1 MTCHEIYDITM
12 ALMDEMVDNSTIE
25 QVPDPDYPSTKDY
38 QARTPGILTILQ
50 TQIVMYFKSR
60 GIDIDSLPRLET
72 MEDNVELEDDVCMG
86 VLPYGLAARLLGQE
100 DTTMSSYFSQLYNQN
115 MASAAESAEGKIKG
129 KQVSGNNI
137 YGLFRAGD

>member
-12 ALMDEMVDNSTIE
+12 ALMDEMIDNTTLE
-25 QVPDPDYPSTKDY
+25 QEPNADYPSTKDY

-50 TQIVMYFKSR
+50 TEVVMFLKQR
-60 GIDIDSLPRLET
+60 GVDIDSLERLET
-72 MEDNVELEDDVCMG
+72 MEDNVELDDDICMG

-100 DTTMSSYFSQLYNQN
+100 DTSLSSYFSNLYNSGL
-115 MASAAESAEGKIKG
+115 ASAAESSSDRKKA
-129 KQVSGNNI
+129 KQVSGDNI